1 MTKRATTL
9 NSEAQTLEWSEYSR
23 IADLT
28 SGALEGRGGVPS
40 ISARWVRSRFRV
52 VSPWRAEAL
61 TLEYFL
67 PSGSGDPAAATMK
80 LKYRLL
86 FERETGAPVPPAGAP
101 GARDRV
107 AGARAQA
114 ISAADEDD
122 SEEE

>member
-1 MTKRATTL
+1 VTKRATTL
-9 NSEAQTLEWSEYSR
+9 DSEAQTLEWSEYSR

-52 VSPWRAEAL
+52 VSPSRAEAL

-67 PSGSGDPAAATMK
+67 PTGSADPAAATMK

-86 FERETGAPVPPAGAP
+86 FERETGAPA
-101 GARDRV
+101 
-107 AGARAQA
+107 ARARA
-114 ISAADEDD
+114 ISAADEGNG
-122 SEEE
+122 EEEEE